1 MSKHDDCSSCPIF
14 EYQEQVEEHLRL
26 MNSVRP
32 NITSNLIRR
41 EDGDTNAHPAAAGD
55 EQVDKLRRPEK
66 IKCDHCEK
74 RSTPSG
80 MVKHKKNKHSEHV
93 ELKCTICADKFQ
105 TKNTL
110 DKHYSKKHI
119 VNTIAFL
126 ECRSCDYKTM
136 NKFYM
141 TDHVKRQ
148 HQGDGFNSFVC
159 SQCYVRKPNEYLLKK
174 HQQQHVTSVCVVC
187 EKKFN
192 SAKNLKRHTTIHE
205 IQRCE
210 ECGKNFQSKKELKL
224 HKVSHKSKH
233 VEVDALS

>member
-1 MSKHDDCSSCPIF
+1 
-14 EYQEQVEEHLRL
+14 
-26 MNSVRP
+26 
-32 NITSNLIRR
+32 
-41 EDGDTNAHPAAAGD
+41 
-55 EQVDKLRRPEK
+55 
-66 IKCDHCEK
+66 
-74 RSTPSG
+74 

-110 DKHYSKKHI
+110 DKHYTKKHI

-126 ECRSCDYKTM
+126 ECRSEYKTM

-159 SQCYVRKPNEYLLKK
+159 SQCYVRKPIEYLLKK

>member
-1 MSKHDDCSSCPIF
+1 M
-14 EYQEQVEEHLRL
+14 

-80 MVKHKKNKHSEHV
+80 MVKHKKNKHNEHV

-110 DKHYSKKHI
+110 DKHYTKKHI

-174 HQQQHVTSVCVVC
+174 TPTAACHISMCC
-187 EKKFN
+187 
-192 SAKNLKRHTTIHE
+192 L
-205 IQRCE
+205 
-210 ECGKNFQSKKELKL
+210 
-224 HKVSHKSKH
+224 
-233 VEVDALS
+233 